1 MSSASRQGSC
11 GAAKQVCAG
20 RGGGERQPTIGH
32 VVGRVLRI
40 GPKLGVSV
48 PHVLSAL
55 ALVFVALLA
64 APGAGLAQAPVARTA
79 SPGAVLAVELRIDEG
94 RADYRVLRLGEPILD
109 WSRLGFLLRDAEKL
123 ERNLA
128 MAEQA
133 SRSVDETWEQPWGER
148 RFVANR
154 FNELRVSLVETVPAA
169 RRFDVVFR
177 VYDDGVGLRYEF
189 PRQANLTDVVIDEE
203 LTEFTLA
210 SDATA
215 WWIAAGEWNRYEYLY
230 QRTAL
235 TEVTQAHTPM
245 TVRSTDGLH
254 LAFHEAALVD
264 YAGMWLRR
272 IDGRRFTTRLA
283 PASEGWKVRRST
295 PFNTPWRTVQIADS
309 AGGLVDSNLIL
320 NLNEP
325 NALGD
330 VSWFQPHKY
339 LGIWWS
345 LHLDTET
352 WATGARHGA
361 TTANARRYIDFAAE
375 HGFRGLLIEGW
386 NPGWDGQW
394 FGNGWDF
401 DFTRG
406 TADFDLHPVAEYAR
420 RKGVRLIGHHETGC
434 AVSHY
439 ESQLAEAFDLY
450 ARLGVDSVKTGY
462 VCDAGQIERRDA
474 EGEPVRREW
483 HDGQWMARHHL
494 HVVQQAAQRRIAVN
508 PHEPIKDTGLRRTY
522 PNWVAREGAR
532 GMEYNAW
539 GNPKNPPEHEVNLVF
554 TRLLSGPM
562 DYTPGVLSLTG
573 RGDSPIPSTLARQL
587 ALYVVLYSPIQM
599 AADLPENYQANREA
613 FQFIKD
619 VAVDWHDSRVL
630 AGEIGDYVVIARKD
644 RHSEDWFVG
653 AITDEYGRL
662 LDIPLGFLDPGR
674 RYRAEIY
681 RDGDSAH
688 YLDAPFEFAREV
700 REVSSADLLRLR
712 LAAGGGQAIRFVAL
726 KSKP

>member
-1 MSSASRQGSC
+1 MPACRTEDHSPRHTPAWRSRPVPTEGRSDRIRTADNRRPAVWPI
-11 GAAKQVCAG
+11 GFAIGLLLLFAG
-20 RGGGERQPTIGH
+20 PIM
-32 VVGRVLRI
+32 
-40 GPKLGVSV
+40 
-48 PHVLSAL
+48 AL
-55 ALVFVALLA
+55 AAE
-64 APGAGLAQAPVARTA
+64 PDARVR
-79 SPGAVLAVELRIDEG
+79 SPGGVLEVQFRIDEG
-94 RADYRVLRLGEPILD
+94 RAEYRVLRFGAEVLS
-109 WSRLGFLLRDAEKL
+109 WSRLGFLLHDGEKL
-123 ERNLA
+123 ERNL
-128 MAEQA
+128 
-133 SRSVDETWEQPWGER
+133 RLVDHREDHHDQTWEQPWGER
-148 RFVANR
+148 RFIR
-154 FNELRVSLVETVPAA
+154 DHHHRLRLELIETVPAQ
-169 RRFDVVFR
+169 RRFAVEFR
-177 VYDDGVGLRYEF
+177 VFDDGIGFRYDIPSQTGLDE
-189 PRQANLTDVVIDEE
+189 LTIADE
-203 LTEFTLA
+203 LTEFVIA
-210 SDATA
+210 EPATA
-215 WWIAAGEWNRYEYLY
+215 WWIPAGEWNRYEYLY
-230 QRTAL
+230 QRSPLET
-235 TEVTQAHTPM
+235 VTQAHTPM
-245 TVRSTDGLH
+245 TVRSEHGLH

-264 YAGMWLRR
+264 YAAMWLRR
-272 IDGRRFTTRLA
+272 VEGRRFKAELA
-283 PASEGWKVRRST
+283 PSSEGWKVKRRL
-295 PFNTPWRTVQIADS
+295 PFSTPWRTVQIADR
-309 AGGLVDSNLIL
+309 AGGLVESNLIL

-352 WATGARHGA
+352 WATGAKHGA

-406 TADFDLHPVAEYAR
+406 TVDFDLHAVAEYAR

-462 VCDAGQIERRDA
+462 VCDAGQIERRDT

-483 HDGQWMARHHL
+483 HDGQWMTRHHL

-522 PNWVAREGAR
+522 PNWVSREGAR

-562 DYTPGVLSLTG
+562 DYTPGVLSLKG

-599 AADLPENYQANREA
+599 AADLPENYRSQREA

-630 AGEIGDYVVIARKD
+630 AGEIGDYVVIARRD

-653 AITDEYGRL
+653 AITDEHGRL
-662 LDIPLGFLDPGR
+662 LDLPLGFLDPGR

-681 RDGDSAH
+681 RDGDRSH
-688 YLDAPFEFAREV
+688 YLDAPFAFAREQRV
-700 REVSSADLLRLR
+700 VSSADVLSLR

-726 KSKP
+726 ESKP